1 MNRVRIGIILLGVFL
16 WTANAFAQAPGS
28 SSASPDEQEEAA
40 KYEQYYEVV
49 LERSLREYYD
59 KGTFLVDVKATV
71 NRVMVA
77 KGYDVVE
84 PPPGLEI
91 ENLPGLPVIP
101 PNLRNS
107 ENAQDSLK
115 VSGFDSRYKLSGL
128 NVKVLVDTSYTPEDI
143 DFIEEA
149 AAMISNADLLR
160 GDVVEVSEKVFPG
173 IDRKKTENR
182 RRQLAGQTQQS
193 ETLNDQESAEE
204 AAREPNMFLGIDW
217 NDPRQLMYVI
227 AGLGVLLLGLLLFM
241 AFRKPK
247 EEEPQLSQYPYN
259 PQLMSQISAG
269 DDEEKEKKAEDEVRE
284 VSSDKQQ
291 QFEKDKMYITN
302 ACVSNP
308 KMVAD
313 LISEWIESD
322 EDEGI
327 VRAVRSIYSV
337 DHKLMDVFENYLKD
351 EQYNS
356 IQFGLSN
363 IDTIPIE
370 EKVEEVENF
379 KKAIQGIKKERKQ
392 EDSESNLFDFLDQLT
407 DQQLMH
413 LVKGESDEMT
423 AILLAQVAGER
434 SSYVLQKMKEQKRI
448 SVVLKM
454 GKINNIPISIYKKVA
469 AHFSSKALSVS
480 DMKFVAADGVE
491 SILTTIDSMP
501 VSEQEEFVSSI
512 AKQDLA
518 LAKKIRKFF
527 VAFEDIPN
535 MDDEVLQ
542 ASLENLGTE
551 ELIPALFGANENV
564 QQKILN
570 VRPKREQ
577 QLITSEL
584 GNIRDLANSEVE
596 QARKVLLR
604 EIRQHLKTKG

>member
-1 MNRVRIGIILLGVFL
+1 MNRIRIGIILFGVFL
-16 WTANAFAQAPGS
+16 WTATGFAQAPGN
-28 SSASPDEQEEAA
+28 SSASPDEQEEAS

-71 NRVMVA
+71 DRVMVA

-101 PNLRNS
+101 PNLRNN
-107 ENAQDSLK
+107 ENSQDSLK

-128 NVKVLVDTSYTPEDI
+128 NVKVLVDTSYSQEDI
-143 DFIEEA
+143 EFIEEA

-173 IDRKKTENR
+173 IEREKPKS
-182 RRQLAGQTQQS
+182 QQALSGQTRQTD
-193 ETLNDQESAEE
+193 TLNDQETDEE
-204 AAREPNMFLGIDW
+204 AESEPNMFLGIDW

-247 EEEPQLSQYPYN
+247 EEEPQLSHYPYN
-259 PQLMSQISAG
+259 PQLMSQVSEQNG
-269 DDEEKEKKAEDEVRE
+269 EEKEKKAEDEVRE
-284 VSSDKQQ
+284 VSRDKQQ

-302 ACVSNP
+302 ACVSDP
-308 KMVAD
+308 GMVAD

-322 EDEGI
+322 EDEGV

-337 DHKLMDVFENYLKD
+337 DHKLMDVIENYLKD
-351 EQYNS
+351 EHYNS

-363 IDTIPIE
+363 IDSIPIN
-370 EKVEEVENF
+370 EKVEEVEKF
-379 KKAIQGIKKERKQ
+379 KKSIQGIKKERKK
-392 EDSESNLFDFLDQLT
+392 EDSESNLFDFLEQLT

-434 SSYVLQKMKEQKRI
+434 SSYVLQKMEEQKRI

-512 AKQDLA
+512 AKQDLS

-527 VAFEDIPN
+527 VAFEDIPK
-535 MDDEVLQ
+535 MDDETLQ
-542 ASLENLGTE
+542 VSLENLGTE
-551 ELIPALFGANENV
+551 ELIPALFGAKEEV
-564 QQKILN
+564 QQKILS

-584 GNIRDLANSEVE
+584 GNTKDLGKAEVE

-604 EIRQHLKTKG
+604 EIRGHLKTKG